1 MKLKLITNESNSNK
15 FNIYSEPNR
24 EFIGTYEINTG
35 DELELPSDEDGGFRV
50 EAVDSDID
58 FTLYYFESGSI

>member
-1 MKLKLITNESNSNK
+1 MKLKLIKNESNSNQ

-35 DELELPSDEDGGFRV
+35 DELELPSDNDGGFRV
-50 EAVDSDID
+50 ETVDTEID
-58 FTLYYFESGSI
+58 FYSYYFESGSN

>member
-24 EFIGTYEINTG
+24 EFIGTYEINPG
-35 DELELPSDEDGGFRV
+35 DELELPSDNDGGFRV
-50 EAVDSDID
+50 ESVDSEID
-58 FTLYYFESGSI
+58 FYSYYFESGSI